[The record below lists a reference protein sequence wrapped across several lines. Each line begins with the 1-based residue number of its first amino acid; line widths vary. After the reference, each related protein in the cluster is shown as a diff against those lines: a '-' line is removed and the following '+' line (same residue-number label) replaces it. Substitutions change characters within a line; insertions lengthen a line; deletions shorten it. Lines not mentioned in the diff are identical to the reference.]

1 MKYTIIL
8 LQNAVL
14 SHYKFQTLC
23 LFQTKKVTKTKY
35 TRPPINRGF
44 SLEKIEA
51 LFFCLTVLNFI
62 FSLIQ
67 YNNVYFNQEGS
78 IKFLIPKKNIL
89 KKKQLN

>member
-35 TRPPINRGF
+35 TLPPPMDRKY
-44 SLEKIEA
+44 SLPKICP
-51 LFFCLTVLNFI
+51 LLT
-62 FSLIQ
+62 
-67 YNNVYFNQEGS
+67 
-78 IKFLIPKKNIL
+78 
-89 KKKQLN
+89 